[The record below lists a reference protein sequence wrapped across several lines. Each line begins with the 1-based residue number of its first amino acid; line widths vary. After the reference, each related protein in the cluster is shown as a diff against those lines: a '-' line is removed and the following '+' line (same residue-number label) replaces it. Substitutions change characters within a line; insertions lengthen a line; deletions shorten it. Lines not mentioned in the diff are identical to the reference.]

1 MNLLSTLS
9 ISRPLKI
16 LISLKTSDIFIFILT
31 YRELHIVKDINRETD
46 WIVIVL
52 STSIERRCDIFLSN
66 EVAIDRQSILIK
78 KLNQSAN

>member
-1 MNLLSTLS
+1 MNLLLTLL

-31 YRELHIVKDINRETD
+31 CRELHIVKIINRETD

-52 STSIERRCDIFLSN
+52 STSIEPRCNIFLSN
-66 EVAIDRQSILIK
+66 EVAIDRRSILIE

>member
-1 MNLLSTLS
+1 MNLLSMLS
-9 ISRPLKI
+9 ISRLLKI

-31 YRELHIVKDINRETD
+31 YREFHIVKVINRETD

-52 STSIERRCDIFLSN
+52 STSIEPRGDIFLSN
-66 EVAIDRQSILIK
+66 EVAIDRRSILIE